1 MAKIQK
7 LKTTKKVRAGL
18 DLSVVSLDKLSI
30 TQLYSVLAQEQGKIQ
45 QLEGELKEVIQDVQ
59 TVAEFYDVK
68 AFDVELDVENY
79 SQKQAL
85 INAIERARER
95 QTELKSQI
103 SAIKLGGTGFIQAIK
118 TSELFTETKAVAI
131 LRNLGY
137 TDEEIL
143 EILRENVLTND
154 EDYDQIKYDAYQ
166 WQVGKEDA
174 YYEENQNALQ
184 DLLQDNST
192 IDLTDSQNFY

>member
-30 TQLYSVLAQEQGKIQ
+30 TQLQSVLAQEQGKIQ

-68 AFDVELDVENY
+68 AFDVELDFENY

-118 TSELFTETKAVAI
+118 TSELFIETKAVAI

-154 EDYDQIKYDAYQ
+154 EDYDQVKYDAYQ

-174 YYEENQNALQ
+174 YYEENQSALQ

>member
-18 DLSVVSLDKLSI
+18 NLSVVSLDKLSI
-30 TQLYSVLAQEQGKIQ
+30 TQLQSVLAQEQGKIQ
-45 QLEGELKEVIQDVQ
+45 QLEGELKEVIQNVQ

-68 AFDVELDVENY
+68 AFDVELDFENY

-118 TSELFTETKAVAI
+118 TSELFAETKAVAI

-166 WQVGKEDA
+166 WEVGKEDA
-174 YYEENQNALQ
+174 YYEENQSALQ